1 MSDRKI
7 YIEKMSAK
15 LKEWDSEIQKLEA
28 KAGML
33 KADVKDKYQTEINQ
47 LSNKRKETQAK
58 LEEIKN
64 SGKESWTDLKD
75 GFESAWRSLDA
86 ALKQAVSRFK

>member
-1 MSDRKI
+1 MIVRFILK
-7 YIEKMSAK
+7 KMSAK

-33 KADVKDKYQTEINQ
+33 KADVKDKYQTEIDQ

-58 LEEIKN
+58 LEEIQN
-64 SGKESWTDLKD
+64 AGKKSWTDLKA
-75 GFESAWRSLDA
+75 GLESAWQSLDG